1 VFLFLAQ
8 LTPKQYEATLHDHNM
23 HGSTI
28 YA

>member
-1 VFLFLAQ
+1 LAQ